1 MIKLNAS
8 MTSKDFEQ
16 MLKPEMEKAIEH
28 FKKELVKVRTGRANP
43 AMVEGLKVQCYG
55 DSIMPLRELAAISA
69 SDARMIVI
77 QPWDKS
83 VIPNIEKAIMES
95 DLGLTPA
102 NDGGLIRLQLPFMS
116 TQQREDL
123 SKVLGKKLEECRIAI
138 RNIRKD
144 FQNEVRESEKD
155 HGFSIDFSKILLGIL
170 QNYTDK
176 YIKTAEDLAA
186 KKEQEIKD

>member
-55 DSIMPLRELAAISA
+55 DSVMPLRELAAISA

-116 TQQREDL
+116 TQQRDDL